1 MQTIE
6 RRQHERR
13 SVALPL
19 KVCVYNDGGQTVVM
33 EARLRDISGGGLS
46 FVCPYQPC
54 CEIGQRLSL
63 SILPAEQVGDG
74 EIELGKATVV
84 WVQQE
89 HGDSMAQVGI
99 MLDDL
104 LSFDHLQ
111 QRLPL

>member
-1 MQTIE
+1 MQTDE

-13 SVALPL
+13 PLALPL
-19 KVCVYNDGGQTVVM
+19 KVSVYEDDGQPLVM
-33 EARLRDISGGGLS
+33 KARLRDISGGGLS
-46 FVCPYQPC
+46 FVCPSQPC

-63 SILPAEQVGDG
+63 SIMPAEQAGGD
-74 EIELGKATVV
+74 EIALGKATVV
-84 WVQQE
+84 WVQQD
-89 HGDSMAQVGI
+89 HGDSTAQVGI